1 MTSVYGRE
9 MASLESKS
17 ALVTGAS
24 SGMGEEIT
32 KAMAAAGASVAAVA
46 RNRERLDGV
55 LEEVES
61 AGGKAFGVIRD
72 LTEEGAPQAIV
83 EEAVEGLGGLDILVN
98 VAGIMELGP
107 ISETPIE
114 SLDRQLATNLRA
126 PFALTQAALP
136 HLRESRGAIIFI
148 SSMAALAAFP
158 ESAAYTATKGA
169 IDALARQLAVE
180 LAPEGIRVNA
190 IAPGE
195 IDTPMNTEFYAEH
208 PEFVEEMKEFTPAG
222 RLGNAADIALAT
234 VFLASDMA
242 RFVYGVSLPVDG
254 GIVAR

>member
-1 MTSVYGRE
+1 MYGKQ
-9 MASLESKS
+9 MASLEGKV
-17 ALVTGAS
+17 ALVTGGS

-32 KAMAAAGASVAAVA
+32 KAMAAAGAAVVAVG
-46 RNRERLDGV
+46 RNEERLERV
-55 LEEVES
+55 VAEAS
-61 AGGKAFGVIRD
+61 ANGGEAFALVRD
-72 LTEEGAPQAIV
+72 LNEEGAPQDV
-83 EEAVEGLGGLDILVN
+83 VGEAVARFGKLDILAN

-107 ISETPIE
+107 LAETPVE
-114 SLDRQLATNLRA
+114 SLDRQFRTNVRV
-126 PFALTQAALP
+126 PFELTQAALP
-136 HLRESRGAIIFI
+136 HLLETKGAIIFI

-169 IDALARQLAVE
+169 IEAVARQLAVE
-180 LAPEGIRVNA
+180 LAPQGIRVNA

-208 PEFVEEMKEFTPAG
+208 PEFVEEMQEFTPAR
-222 RLGNAADIALAT
+222 RLGKATDIAPAA

-242 RFVYGVSLPVDG
+242 GFVYGVSLPVDG

>member
-1 MTSVYGRE
+1 MYGKE
-9 MASLESKS
+9 MASLEGKV

-32 KAMAAAGASVAAVA
+32 KAMAAAGASVAAVG
-46 RNRERLDGV
+46 RNKQRLGRVVSEADVDDGEV
-55 LEEVES
+55 LGI
-61 AGGKAFGVIRD
+61 ARD
-72 LTEEGAPQAIV
+72 LTEEGAPQAAV
-83 EEAVEGLGGLDILVN
+83 DEAVERFGGLDILAN

-107 ISETPIE
+107 FAETQIE
-114 SLDRQLATNLRA
+114 SLDRQYRTNLRV
-126 PFALTQAALP
+126 PFELTHAALP
-136 HLRESRGAIIFI
+136 HLRKSGGAVIFV

-158 ESAAYTATKGA
+158 ESAAYTATKGG

-180 LAPEGIRVNA
+180 LAPEGIRVNS

-208 PEFVEEMKEFTPAG
+208 PEFVKEMEEFTPAR
-222 RLGNAADIALAT
+222 RLGKATDIAPVA
-234 VFLASDMA
+234 VFLGSDMA

>member
-1 MTSVYGRE
+1 MYGKQ
-9 MASLESKS
+9 MASLEGKV
-17 ALVTGAS
+17 AVVTGAS

-32 KAMAAAGASVAAVA
+32 KAMAAAGAAVAAVG
-46 RNRERLDGV
+46 RNEERLERVVAEAHGDGG
-55 LEEVES
+55 EVF
-61 AGGKAFGVIRD
+61 AIARD
-72 LTEEGAPQAIV
+72 LTEDGAAQAV
-83 EEAVEGLGGLDILVN
+83 VDEAVERMGKLDILAN

-107 ISETPIE
+107 LGETPVE
-114 SLDRQLATNLRA
+114 SLDRQFRTNVRA
-126 PFALTQAALP
+126 PFELTQAALP
-136 HLRESRGAIIFI
+136 HLREAKGAIIFI

-169 IDALARQLAVE
+169 IDAVARQLAVE
-180 LAPEGIRVNA
+180 LAPQGVRVNA

-208 PEFVEEMKEFTPAG
+208 PEFVEEMEEFTPAG
-222 RLGNAADIALAT
+222 RLGKATDIAPAA
-234 VFLASDMA
+234 VFLVSDMA

>member
-1 MTSVYGRE
+1 MYGKQ
-9 MASLESKS
+9 MASLEGKA

-32 KAMAAAGASVAAVA
+32 KAMAAAGASVGAVG
-46 RNRERLDGV
+46 RNEERLERVVADAQGGGG
-55 LEEVES
+55 EVF
-61 AGGKAFGVIRD
+61 AIARD
-72 LTEEGAPQAIV
+72 LTEDGATQAV
-83 EEAVEGLGGLDILVN
+83 VDEAVERMGKLDILAN

-107 ISETPIE
+107 LAETPVE
-114 SLDRQLATNLRA
+114 SLDRQYRTNVRV
-126 PFALTQAALP
+126 PFELTQAALP
-136 HLRESRGAIIFI
+136 HLREAGGAIIFI

-158 ESAAYTATKGA
+158 ESAAYTASKGA
-169 IDALARQLAVE
+169 IDAVARQLAVE
-180 LAPEGIRVNA
+180 LAPQGVRVNA

-208 PEFVEEMKEFTPAG
+208 PEFVEEMEEFTPAG
-222 RLGNAADIALAT
+222 RLGKATDIAPAA

-254 GIVAR
+254 GVVAR

>member
-1 MTSVYGRE
+1 MYGKQ
-9 MASLESKS
+9 MASLEGKV
-17 ALVTGAS
+17 ALVTGGS

-32 KAMAAAGASVAAVA
+32 KAMAAAGATVVAVA
-46 RNRERLDGV
+46 RNEERLDRV
-55 LEEVES
+55 VAE
-61 AGGKAFGVIRD
+61 ARADGGEAFALARD
-72 LTEEGAPQAIV
+72 LTEDGAPRAVV
-83 EEAVEGLGGLDILVN
+83 EETVTRLGKLDVLAN

-107 ISETPIE
+107 LGETPID
-114 SLDRQLATNLRA
+114 SLDRQFRTNVRV
-126 PFALTQAALP
+126 PFELTQAALP
-136 HLRESRGAIIFI
+136 HLRETNGAIIFI

-169 IDALARQLAVE
+169 IDAVARQLAVE
-180 LAPEGIRVNA
+180 LAPQGIRVNA

-208 PEFVEEMKEFTPAG
+208 PEFVEEMEEFTPAG
-222 RLGNAADIALAT
+222 RLGKATDIAPAA

>member
-1 MTSVYGRE
+1 MQAKE
-9 MASLESKS
+9 MPSLESK
-17 ALVTGAS
+17 AVLVTGAS
-24 SGMGEEIT
+24 SGMGEEIA

-46 RNRERLDGV
+46 RNEERLNGV
-55 LEEVES
+55 LDEVAS
-61 AGGKAFGVIRD
+61 SGGNAVGVIRD
-72 LTEEGAPQAIV
+72 LTEDGAPASVV
-83 EEAVEGLGGLDILVN
+83 EEATERLGRLDILAN
-98 VAGIMELGP
+98 VAGIMELAP
-107 ISETPIE
+107 ISDTPIE
-114 SLDRQLATNLRA
+114 SLDRQFETNVRA
-126 PFALTQAALP
+126 PFALTQSALP
-136 HLRESRGAIIFI
+136 HLRETRGVIIFI

-169 IDALARQLAVE
+169 IDAMARQLAVE

-208 PEFVEEMKEFTPAG
+208 PEFVEHMEEFTPAK
-222 RLGNAADIALAT
+222 RLGKATDVAPAA

>member
-1 MTSVYGRE
+1 MYGKQ
-9 MASLESKS
+9 MASLDGKV

-32 KAMAAAGASVAAVA
+32 KAMAAAGAGVVAVGRNEERLERVVAA
-46 RNRERLDGV
+46 
-55 LEEVES
+55 
-61 AGGKAFGVIRD
+61 AGGEVVAIARD
-72 LTEEGAPQAIV
+72 LCKEGAPQAV
-83 EEAVEGLGGLDILVN
+83 VDEAVGRMGKLDILAN

-107 ISETPIE
+107 LAETPVE
-114 SLDRQLATNLRA
+114 SLDRQYRTNVRA
-126 PFALTQAALP
+126 PFELTQAALP
-136 HLRESRGAIIFI
+136 HLREAKGAIIFI

-169 IDALARQLAVE
+169 IDAVARQLAVE
-180 LAPEGIRVNA
+180 LAPQGIRVNA

-195 IDTPMNTEFYAEH
+195 IDTPMNTEFYAQH
-208 PEFVEEMKEFTPAG
+208 PEFVEEMEEFTPAG
-222 RLGNAADIALAT
+222 RLGKASDIAPAA

>member
-1 MTSVYGRE
+1 MYGKQ
-9 MASLESKS
+9 MASLEGKV

-32 KAMAAAGASVAAVA
+32 KAMAAAGAGVVAVGRNEERLERVVAEAGGDVFAVA
-46 RNRERLDGV
+46 
-55 LEEVES
+55 
-61 AGGKAFGVIRD
+61 RD
-72 LTEEGAPQAIV
+72 LTEDGAPQAV
-83 EEAVEGLGGLDILVN
+83 VDEAVGRMGKLDILAN

-107 ISETPIE
+107 LAETPVE
-114 SLDRQLATNLRA
+114 SLDRQYRTNVRA
-126 PFALTQAALP
+126 PFELTQAALP
-136 HLRESRGAIIFI
+136 HLLQSGGAIIFI

-169 IDALARQLAVE
+169 IDAVARQLAVE
-180 LAPEGIRVNA
+180 LAPQGVRVNA

-208 PEFVEEMKEFTPAG
+208 PEFVEEMEAFTPAR
-222 RLGNAADIALAT
+222 RLGKATDIAPAA

>member
-1 MTSVYGRE
+1 MYGKQ
-9 MASLESKS
+9 MASLEGKA
-17 ALVTGAS
+17 ALVTGGS

-32 KAMAAAGASVAAVA
+32 KAMAAAGAAVIA
-46 RNRERLDGV
+46 VGRNAERLERVVAEANAGAG
-55 LEEVES
+55 EAS
-61 AGGKAFGVIRD
+61 AIVSD
-72 LTEEGAPQAIV
+72 LTEDGAPQAV
-83 EEAVEGLGGLDILVN
+83 VAEAVERLGKLDVLAN

-107 ISETPIE
+107 LDETPVD
-114 SLDRQLATNLRA
+114 SLDRQYRTNLRA
-126 PFALTQAALP
+126 PFELTQAALP
-136 HLRESRGAIIFI
+136 HLRETNGSIIFI

-169 IDALARQLAVE
+169 IDAVARQLAVE
-180 LAPEGIRVNA
+180 LAPQGIRVNA

-208 PEFVEEMKEFTPAG
+208 PEFVEEMQEFTPAG
-222 RLGNAADIALAT
+222 RLGNATDIAPAA

-242 RFVYGVSLPVDG
+242 KFVYGVSLPVDG

>member
-1 MTSVYGRE
+1 MYGKQ
-9 MASLESKS
+9 MASLEGKV

-32 KAMAAAGASVAAVA
+32 KAMAAAGAGVVAVG
-46 RNRERLDGV
+46 RNEERLERV
-55 LEEVES
+55 VAE
-61 AGGKAFGVIRD
+61 AGGDVFAIVRD
-72 LTEEGAPQAIV
+72 LTGDGAAQAV
-83 EEAVEGLGGLDILVN
+83 VDEAVKRMGRLDILAN

-107 ISETPIE
+107 LGETPVE
-114 SLDRQLATNLRA
+114 SLDRQFRTNVRA
-126 PFALTQAALP
+126 PFELTQAALP
-136 HLRESRGAIIFI
+136 HLLESKGSIIFI

-169 IDALARQLAVE
+169 IDAVARQLAVE
-180 LAPEGIRVNA
+180 LAPAGIRVNA

-195 IDTPMNTEFYAEH
+195 IDTPMNSDFYAEH

-222 RLGNAADIALAT
+222 RLGKASDIAPAA

-242 RFVYGVSLPVDG
+242 GFVYGVSLPVDG

>member
-1 MTSVYGRE
+1 MYGKQ
-9 MASLESKS
+9 MASLDGKV

-32 KAMAAAGASVAAVA
+32 KAMAAAGAGVVAVG
-46 RNRERLDGV
+46 RNEERLERVVAD
-55 LEEVES
+55 
-61 AGGKAFGVIRD
+61 AGGEVSAIARD
-72 LTEEGAPQAIV
+72 LTEDGAPQAV
-83 EEAVEGLGGLDILVN
+83 VDEAVGRMGKLDILAN

-107 ISETPIE
+107 LADTPVE
-114 SLDRQLATNLRA
+114 SLDRQYRTNVRA
-126 PFALTQAALP
+126 PFELTQAALP
-136 HLRESRGAIIFI
+136 HLLESGGAIIFI

-169 IDALARQLAVE
+169 IDAVARQLAVE
-180 LAPEGIRVNA
+180 LAPQGVRVNA

-208 PEFVEEMKEFTPAG
+208 PEFVEEMEEFTPAG
-222 RLGNAADIALAT
+222 RLGKATDIAPAA

>member
-1 MTSVYGRE
+1 MYGKQ
-9 MASLESKS
+9 MASLEGKV

-32 KAMAAAGASVAAVA
+32 KAMAAAGAGVVAVG
-46 RNRERLDGV
+46 RNEERLERV
-55 LEEVES
+55 VAE
-61 AGGKAFGVIRD
+61 AGSEAFAIARD
-72 LTEEGAPQAIV
+72 LTEDGAPKAV
-83 EEAVEGLGGLDILVN
+83 VDEAVERMGKLDILAN

-107 ISETPIE
+107 LAETPVD
-114 SLDRQLATNLRA
+114 SLDRQFRTNVRA
-126 PFALTQAALP
+126 PFELTQAALP
-136 HLRESRGAIIFI
+136 HLREARGAIIFI

-169 IDALARQLAVE
+169 IEALARQLAVE
-180 LAPEGIRVNA
+180 LAPDGIRVNA

-208 PEFVEEMKEFTPAG
+208 PEFVEEMQEFTPAG
-222 RLGNAADIALAT
+222 RLGKATDIAPAA

-242 RFVYGVSLPVDG
+242 GFVYGVSLPVDG

>member
-1 MTSVYGRE
+1 MYGKQ
-9 MASLESKS
+9 MASLEGKV

-32 KAMAAAGASVAAVA
+32 KAMAAAGAGVVAVG
-46 RNRERLDGV
+46 RNQERLERVVAD
-55 LEEVES
+55 
-61 AGGKAFGVIRD
+61 AGGEVFAIARD
-72 LTEEGAPQAIV
+72 LTEDGAPQAV
-83 EEAVEGLGGLDILVN
+83 VDEAVGRMGKLDILAN

-107 ISETPIE
+107 LVETPVE
-114 SLDRQLATNLRA
+114 SLDRQYRTNVRA
-126 PFALTQAALP
+126 PFELTQAALP
-136 HLRESRGAIIFI
+136 HLLQAGGAIIFI

-169 IDALARQLAVE
+169 IDAVARQLAVE
-180 LAPEGIRVNA
+180 LAPQGVRVNA

-195 IDTPMNTEFYAEH
+195 IDTPMNAEFYAEH
-208 PEFVEEMKEFTPAG
+208 PEFVEEMKEFTPAR
-222 RLGNAADIALAT
+222 RLGKATDIAPAA

>member
-1 MTSVYGRE
+1 MYGKQ
-9 MASLESKS
+9 MASLEGKV

-32 KAMAAAGASVAAVA
+32 KAMAAAGAGVVAVG
-46 RNRERLDGV
+46 RNEERLERVVAEAEGDV
-55 LEEVES
+55 YAIV
-61 AGGKAFGVIRD
+61 RD
-72 LTEEGAPQAIV
+72 LTEDGAAQAV
-83 EEAVEGLGGLDILVN
+83 VDEAVKRMGRLDILAN

-107 ISETPIE
+107 LGETPVE
-114 SLDRQLATNLRA
+114 SLDRQFRTNVRA
-126 PFALTQAALP
+126 PFELTQAALP
-136 HLRESRGAIIFI
+136 HLLESKGSIIFI

-169 IDALARQLAVE
+169 IDAVARQLAVE
-180 LAPEGIRVNA
+180 LAPAGIRVNA

-195 IDTPMNTEFYAEH
+195 IDTPMNTDFYAEH

-222 RLGNAADIALAT
+222 RLGKASDIAPAA

>member
-1 MTSVYGRE
+1 MYGKQ
-9 MASLESKS
+9 MASLEGKV

-32 KAMAAAGASVAAVA
+32 KAMAAAGAAVAAVG
-46 RNRERLDGV
+46 RNEERLERVVAEAHGDGG
-55 LEEVES
+55 EVF
-61 AGGKAFGVIRD
+61 AIARD
-72 LTEEGAPQAIV
+72 LTADGAAQAV
-83 EEAVEGLGGLDILVN
+83 VDEAVERMGKLDILAN

-107 ISETPIE
+107 LGETPVE
-114 SLDRQLATNLRA
+114 SLDRQFRTNVRA
-126 PFALTQAALP
+126 PFELTQAALP
-136 HLRESRGAIIFI
+136 HLREAKGAIIFI

-169 IDALARQLAVE
+169 IDAVARQLAVE
-180 LAPEGIRVNA
+180 LAPQGVRVNA

-208 PEFVEEMKEFTPAG
+208 PEFVEEMEEFTPAG
-222 RLGNAADIALAT
+222 RLGLATDIAPAA

>member
-1 MTSVYGRE
+1 MYGKQ
-9 MASLESKS
+9 MASLEGKV

-32 KAMAAAGASVAAVA
+32 KAMAAAGAGVVAVGRNEERLERVVADARAADGGEVVAVA
-46 RNRERLDGV
+46 
-55 LEEVES
+55 
-61 AGGKAFGVIRD
+61 RD
-72 LTEEGAPQAIV
+72 LTEQGAPQAV
-83 EEAVEGLGGLDILVN
+83 VDEAVERLGRLDVLAN

-107 ISETPIE
+107 LGETPVE
-114 SLDRQLATNLRA
+114 SLDRQFRTNVRA
-126 PFALTQAALP
+126 PFELTQAALP
-136 HLRESRGAIIFI
+136 HLRKSNGAIIFI

-208 PEFVEEMKEFTPAG
+208 PEFVEEMEEFTPAG
-222 RLGNAADIALAT
+222 RLGKATDIAPAA

-242 RFVYGVSLPVDG
+242 GFVYGVSLPVDG

>member
-1 MTSVYGRE
+1 MYGKQ
-9 MASLESKS
+9 MASLDGKV

-32 KAMAAAGASVAAVA
+32 KAMAAAGAAVAAVG
-46 RNRERLDGV
+46 RNEERLERVVAEAQGDGG
-55 LEEVES
+55 EVF
-61 AGGKAFGVIRD
+61 AIARD
-72 LTEEGAPQAIV
+72 LTEDGAAQAV
-83 EEAVEGLGGLDILVN
+83 VDEAVERMGKLDILAN

-107 ISETPIE
+107 LGETPVE
-114 SLDRQLATNLRA
+114 SLDRQFRTNVRA
-126 PFALTQAALP
+126 PFELTQAALP
-136 HLRESRGAIIFI
+136 HLREAKGAIIFI

-169 IDALARQLAVE
+169 IDAVARQLAVE
-180 LAPEGIRVNA
+180 LARDGIRVNA

-195 IDTPMNTEFYAEH
+195 IDTPMNTDFYAEH
-208 PEFVEEMKEFTPAG
+208 PKFVEEMKEFTPAG
-222 RLGNAADIALAT
+222 RLGLATDIAPAA

>member
-1 MTSVYGRE
+1 MYGRE

-46 RNRERLDGV
+46 RNEERLNAV
-55 LEEVES
+55 LDEVAS
-61 AGGKAFGVIRD
+61 GGGEALGLVRD
-72 LTEEGAPQAIV
+72 LTADGAPRAVV
-83 EEAVEGLGGLDILVN
+83 EEAVERLGKLDILAN

-107 ISETPIE
+107 ISETRIE
-114 SLDRQLATNLRA
+114 SLDRQFETNVRA

-136 HLRESRGAIIFI
+136 HLRESGGVIIFI

-169 IDALARQLAVE
+169 IDAMARQLAVE
-180 LAPEGIRVNA
+180 LAPEGVRVNA

-195 IDTPMNTEFYAEH
+195 IDTPMNRDFYAQH
-208 PEFVEEMKEFTPAG
+208 PEFVQHMEEFTPAR
-222 RLGNAADIALAT
+222 RLGKATDVAPAA

-254 GIVAR
+254 GVVAR

>member
-1 MTSVYGRE
+1 MYGKQ
-9 MASLESKS
+9 MASLEGKV

-32 KAMAAAGASVAAVA
+32 KAMAAAGAGVVAVGRNQERLERVVAEAGSDVVAVA
-46 RNRERLDGV
+46 
-55 LEEVES
+55 
-61 AGGKAFGVIRD
+61 RD
-72 LTEEGAPQAIV
+72 LTEDGAPQAV
-83 EEAVEGLGGLDILVN
+83 VDEAVERMGKLDILAN

-107 ISETPIE
+107 LGETPVA
-114 SLDRQLATNLRA
+114 SLDRQFRTNVRA
-126 PFALTQAALP
+126 PFELTQAALP
-136 HLRESRGAIIFI
+136 HLRESKGAIVFI

-180 LAPEGIRVNA
+180 LAPDGIRVNA

-195 IDTPMNTEFYAEH
+195 IDTPMNTAFYAAH

-222 RLGNAADIALAT
+222 RLGLASDIAPAA

>member
-1 MTSVYGRE
+1 MYGKQ
-9 MASLESKS
+9 MASLEGKA
-17 ALVTGAS
+17 ALVTGGS

-32 KAMAAAGASVAAVA
+32 KAMAAAGASVAAVG
-46 RNRERLDGV
+46 RNEERLERV
-55 LEEVES
+55 VTEAN
-61 AGGKAFGVIRD
+61 AGAGEAFALARD
-72 LTEEGAPQAIV
+72 LTEEGAPQAV
-83 EEAVEGLGGLDILVN
+83 VDEAVERLGKLDVLAN

-107 ISETPIE
+107 LAETPVE
-114 SLDRQLATNLRA
+114 SLDRQFRTNVRV
-126 PFALTQAALP
+126 PFELTQAALP
-136 HLRESRGAIIFI
+136 HLRETGGAIIFI

-169 IDALARQLAVE
+169 IEAVARQLAVE
-180 LAPEGIRVNA
+180 LAPQAIRVNA

-208 PEFVEEMKEFTPAG
+208 PEFVEEMEEFTPAG
-222 RLGNAADIALAT
+222 RLGKATDIAPAA

>member
-1 MTSVYGRE
+1 MYGKQ
-9 MASLESKS
+9 MASLEGKV

-32 KAMAAAGASVAAVA
+32 KAMAAAGAAVAAVG
-46 RNRERLDGV
+46 RNEERLERVVAEAHGDGG
-55 LEEVES
+55 EVF
-61 AGGKAFGVIRD
+61 AIARD
-72 LTEEGAPQAIV
+72 LTADGAAQAV
-83 EEAVEGLGGLDILVN
+83 VDEAVERMGKLDILAN

-107 ISETPIE
+107 LGETPVE
-114 SLDRQLATNLRA
+114 SLDRQFRTNVRA
-126 PFALTQAALP
+126 PFELTQAALP
-136 HLRESRGAIIFI
+136 HLREAKGAIIFI

-169 IDALARQLAVE
+169 IDAVARQLAVE
-180 LAPEGIRVNA
+180 LAPQGVRVNA

-208 PEFVEEMKEFTPAG
+208 PEFVEEMEEFTPAG
-222 RLGNAADIALAT
+222 RLGKATDIAPAA
-234 VFLASDMA
+234 VFLVSDMA

>member
-1 MTSVYGRE
+1 MYGKQ
-9 MASLESKS
+9 MASLEGKV
-17 ALVTGAS
+17 ALVTGGS

-32 KAMAAAGASVAAVA
+32 KAMAAAGAVVVAVG
-46 RNRERLDGV
+46 RNEERLERV
-55 LEEVES
+55 VAEAS
-61 AGGKAFGVIRD
+61 ANGGEAFAVVRD
-72 LTEEGAPQAIV
+72 LTEDGAPQAVIA
-83 EEAVEGLGGLDILVN
+83 EAVERLGKLDVLAN

-107 ISETPIE
+107 LAETPVE
-114 SLDRQLATNLRA
+114 SLDRQYRTNLRV
-126 PFALTQAALP
+126 PFELTQAALP
-136 HLRESRGAIIFI
+136 HLLETKGAIIFI

-169 IDALARQLAVE
+169 IDAVARQLAVE
-180 LAPEGIRVNA
+180 LAPQGIRVNA

-208 PEFVEEMKEFTPAG
+208 PEFVEEMQEFTPAG
-222 RLGNAADIALAT
+222 RLGQATDIAPAA

>member
-1 MTSVYGRE
+1 MYGKQ
-9 MASLESKS
+9 MASLDGKV

-32 KAMAAAGASVAAVA
+32 KAMAAAGAAVAAVG
-46 RNRERLDGV
+46 RNEERLERVVAEAQGDGG
-55 LEEVES
+55 EVF
-61 AGGKAFGVIRD
+61 AIARD
-72 LTEEGAPQAIV
+72 LTEDGAAQAV
-83 EEAVEGLGGLDILVN
+83 VDEAVERMGKLDILAN

-107 ISETPIE
+107 LGETPVE
-114 SLDRQLATNLRA
+114 SLDRQFRTNVRA
-126 PFALTQAALP
+126 PFELTQAALP
-136 HLRESRGAIIFI
+136 HLREAKGAIIFI

-169 IDALARQLAVE
+169 IDAVARQLAVE
-180 LAPEGIRVNA
+180 LAPQGVRVNA

-208 PEFVEEMKEFTPAG
+208 PEFVEEMEEFTPAG
-222 RLGNAADIALAT
+222 RLGKATDIAPAA
-234 VFLASDMA
+234 VFLVSDMA

>member
-1 MTSVYGRE
+1 MYGKQ
-9 MASLESKS
+9 MASLERKA

-32 KAMAAAGASVAAVA
+32 KAMAAAGASVVAVG
-46 RNRERLDGV
+46 RNEERLTRV
-55 LEEVES
+55 LAEVES
-61 AGGKAFGVIRD
+61 GDGEAVRIVRD
-72 LTEEGAPQAIV
+72 LTEDGAPRAV
-83 EEAVEGLGGLDILVN
+83 VAEAVQRLGRLDILAN

-107 ISETPIE
+107 LSETPIE
-114 SLDRQLATNLRA
+114 SLDRQFRTNVRA
-126 PFALTQAALP
+126 PFELTQAALP
-136 HLRESRGAIIFI
+136 HLRESSGAIIFI

-180 LAPEGIRVNA
+180 LAPQGVRVNA

-195 IDTPMNTEFYAEH
+195 IDTPMNKEFYAQQ
-208 PEFVEEMKEFTPAG
+208 PEFVEHMKEFTPAG
-222 RLGNAADIALAT
+222 RLGEATDIAPVA

-242 RFVYGVSLPVDG
+242 RFIYGVSVPVDG

>member
-1 MTSVYGRE
+1 MYGKQ
-9 MASLESKS
+9 MASLEGKV

-32 KAMAAAGASVAAVA
+32 KAMAAAGAAVAAVG
-46 RNRERLDGV
+46 RNEERLERVVAEAHGDGG
-55 LEEVES
+55 EVF
-61 AGGKAFGVIRD
+61 AIARD
-72 LTEEGAPQAIV
+72 LTEDGAAQAV
-83 EEAVEGLGGLDILVN
+83 VDEAVERMGKLDILAN

-107 ISETPIE
+107 LGETPVE
-114 SLDRQLATNLRA
+114 SLDRQFRTNVRA
-126 PFALTQAALP
+126 PFELTQAALP
-136 HLRESRGAIIFI
+136 HLREAKGAIIFI

-169 IDALARQLAVE
+169 IDAVARQLAVE
-180 LAPEGIRVNA
+180 LAPQGVRVNA

-208 PEFVEEMKEFTPAG
+208 PEFVEEMEEFTPAG
-222 RLGNAADIALAT
+222 RLGKATDIAPAA
-234 VFLASDMA
+234 VFLVSDMA